1 MNNLLSPNMPDYL
14 AARQREDL
22 RAVAVDV
29 MTVTSVEH
37 VPPLERGAIRLTGQ
51 LHTDPEAAYAH
62 LEQGFR
68 GYGYTAMLQDTHPN
82 VTVMAL
88 PGEFTAPN
96 LRRWLPALMF
106 VLTVISTV
114 FVGGF
119 QLDGF
124 NWGEGLAFSAA
135 ILSIL
140 MAHEMGHFLV
150 ARRRGVHVS
159 YPYFIPMPLSPI
171 GTMGAFIA
179 MQSPPRTRRDLL
191 AVAIAGP
198 VAGLIVAIPV
208 LLLGLW
214 LSPLKTLDPVE
225 LQEQGIVLYME
236 GNSLLY
242 ILLKWIVF
250 GRVLPDGLTDVML
263 HPVAFAGWVGILVTG
278 LNLIPAGQLDGGHIF
293 YTLFGRRIARIVT
306 YVLAGGLFLL
316 GFQWMGW
323 FLWSFL
329 ILMFGQHR
337 APMLNELAPLTSRER
352 WIALAGLALF
362 VLVFT
367 PVPFVIIEPELLLP

>member
-1 MNNLLSPNMPDYL
+1 MNTYFSPDMPDYL

-22 RAVAVDV
+22 RAVAQGV
-29 MTVTSVEH
+29 MAVTSVEH
-37 VPPLERGAIRLTGQ
+37 VPPVERGTIRLTGQ
-51 LHTDPEAAYAH
+51 LHTDPEVAYAH

-68 GYGYTAMLQDTHPN
+68 SHGYTAMLQDDHPN

-198 VAGLIVAIPV
+198 VAGLVVAIPV

-225 LQEQGIVLYME
+225 MQAQGMVLYME

-242 ILLKWIVF
+242 ILLKLIVF

-263 HPVAFAGWVGILVTG
+263 HPVAFAGWVGLLVTG

-306 YVLAGGLFLL
+306 YGLAGSLFLL

-323 FLWSFL
+323 FLWAFL

>member
-198 VAGLIVAIPV
+198 VAGLVVAIPV

-242 ILLKWIVF
+242 LLLKWIVF

>member
-242 ILLKWIVF
+242 LLLKLIVF

>member
-1 MNNLLSPNMPDYL
+1 MNTECSPELPDYL

-22 RAVAVDV
+22 RAVAMGV
-29 MTVTSVEH
+29 MAVTSVEH
-37 VPPLERGAIRLTGQ
+37 VPPLERGTIRLTGK

-68 GYGYTAMLQDTHPN
+68 NYGYTAMLQDDHPN
-82 VTVMAL
+82 VAVMAL

-198 VAGLIVAIPV
+198 VAGLVVAIPV

-214 LSPLKTLDPVE
+214 LSPLKTLDPVAM
-225 LQEQGIVLYME
+225 QEQGMVLYME

-242 ILLKWIVF
+242 ILLKWIVS

-352 WIALAGLALF
+352 WIALAGLVLF

>member
-1 MNNLLSPNMPDYL
+1 MNTELSPDDYL

-22 RAVAVDV
+22 RAVALDV
-29 MTVTSVEH
+29 MAVTRVEH
-37 VPPLERGAIRLTGQ
+37 VPPLERGTIRLTGQ
-51 LHTDPEAAYAH
+51 LHTDPEVAYAH

-68 GYGYTAMLQDTHPN
+68 SYGYTAMLQDNHPN

-106 VLTVISTV
+106 GLTVISTV

-198 VAGLIVAIPV
+198 VAGLVVAIPV

-214 LSPLKTLDPVE
+214 LSPLTTLDPVAM
-225 LQEQGIVLYME
+225 QEQGMVLYME

-242 ILLKWIVF
+242 ILLKVIMF

-306 YVLAGGLFLL
+306 YGLAGGLFLL

-323 FLWSFL
+323 FLWAFL

>member
-1 MNNLLSPNMPDYL
+1 MPDYL

-198 VAGLIVAIPV
+198 VAGLVVAIPV

-242 ILLKWIVF
+242 LLLKWIVF